1 MSSFQGIVIIA
12 IEIVRD
18 LTDFILMC
26 VRSIGL
32 KVVMLGITIWIVK
45 LVLIVQW
52 NGWMLKIPYLFCTPV
67 DRLANQRVSFTQ
79 LLDIWCMLPPRSNM
93 YSMHIPRMMFIFVLP
108 ILDGSP
114 ATLMLSTAPCAMEFQ
129 ALL

>member
-45 LVLIVQW
+45 VVLIVQ
-52 NGWMLKIPYLFCTPV
+52 
-67 DRLANQRVSFTQ
+67 
-79 LLDIWCMLPPRSNM
+79 
-93 YSMHIPRMMFIFVLP
+93 
-108 ILDGSP
+108 
-114 ATLMLSTAPCAMEFQ
+114 
-129 ALL
+129 